1 MQSATVSP
9 LRNIRLKNQ
18 WHHQRMIDRYFLFSV
33 SKKEEK
39 NKFYTTNIM
48 HLNPPNRRRLLK
60 PGTDKSSL
68 LSKEVLNIVFGQAH
82 THTHNPLTVQSL
94 SSKYKITFGNS
105 WLLSSQ
111 HEHKATK
118 KGKLSWDTLVHFQKR
133 LDNYPG
139 THSYT
144 SRSSY
149 KIILGHTRTFP
160 ETVRKLSSD
169 TLVLLQRRL
178 ENYPGTHSYSSRNG

>member
-1 MQSATVSP
+1 
-9 LRNIRLKNQ
+9 
-18 WHHQRMIDRYFLFSV
+18 
-33 SKKEEK
+33 
-39 NKFYTTNIM
+39 M

-82 THTHNPLTVQSL
+82 THTHNPLTVRSL

-118 KGKLSWDTLVHFQKR
+118 KENYPGTHSYISRSGYIIILGHIRTLPEAVKKLSSDTLVHFQKRLENYPGTHLSPPEAVRKLSWDTLVHFQKW
-133 LDNYPG
+133 LENYPG
-139 THSYT
+139 TYSYI
-144 SRSSY
+144 SRSCL
-149 KIILGHTRTFP
+149 KIILGHTRTLP
-160 ETVRKLSSD
+160 NAV
-169 TLVLLQRRL
+169 
-178 ENYPGTHSYSSRNG
+178 